1 MAGDKMI
8 AVITNVFT
16 VVAGK
21 FLAAVFTERLISKLI
36 IELMRSLVKKTTN
49 TIDDGLVED
58 VAGNMKL

>member
-1 MAGDKMI
+1 MI

-16 VVAGK
+16 AVAGK

-49 TIDDGLVED
+49 TIDDGIVED